1 MSDEISANGLRVVGE
16 KSTSFFAPFT
26 NIKVL
31 FTHNYVIRNLVRREV
46 RGKYRN
52 ALLGYAWT
60 VIEPTLLSIVYWF
73 LFIMLAGNP
82 DEYYAVWVLIG
93 VIVWSCFGKSLMSSV
108 TSLTGNTRVIH
119 LVFFPR
125 IIFPA
130 TAMFAN
136 IVITAMSSLVVIP
149 IILVYGFPF
158 GIHLILIPIGIFI
171 SGLMGMGLGLI
182 FAPLNCIQ
190 RDIEHLF
197 KFIVRAGFFVSP
209 IMWTYEMAVE
219 RGVYGELVLWNPMV
233 APITIARHGLL
244 GKWPDMPYEWV
255 VYSILMTVGFWI
267 LGNMIFHK
275 FEREAVKYL

>member
-1 MSDEISANGLRVVGE
+1 MVENDLTSSLRIVGQ
-16 KSTSFFAPFT
+16 KSSPLMAPYH
-26 NIKVL
+26 NLRLL
-31 FTHNYVIRNLVRREV
+31 FENKFLVRNLVRRDV

-93 VIVWSCFGKSLMSSV
+93 VIVWSCFGKSLMASV

-125 IIFPA
+125 IIFPT

-136 IVITAMSSLVVIP
+136 ITITIMSSLVVIP
-149 IILVYGFPF
+149 IILAYGFPF
-158 GIHLILIPIGIFI
+158 GIHLILIPIGIFL
-171 SGLMGMGLGLI
+171 SGIMGMGLGII

-197 KFIVRAGFFVSP
+197 RFIVRAGFFVSP
-209 IMWTYEMAVE
+209 VMWTYEMAME
-219 RGVYGELVLWNPMV
+219 RGVFGEIVLWNPMV
-233 APITIARHGLL
+233 VPITIARHGLM
-244 GKWPDMPYEWV
+244 GKWPDMPVEWIG
-255 VYSILMTVGFWI
+255 YSVFVAVGLWI
-267 LGNMIFHK
+267 LGNIIFDK
-275 FEREAVKYL
+275 YEREAVKHL